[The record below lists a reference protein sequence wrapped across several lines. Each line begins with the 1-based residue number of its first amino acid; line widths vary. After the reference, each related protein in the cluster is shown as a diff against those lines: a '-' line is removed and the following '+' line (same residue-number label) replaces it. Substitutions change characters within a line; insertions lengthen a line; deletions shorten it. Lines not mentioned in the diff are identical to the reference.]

1 MKKTKKGSEQ
11 YDFLLTIKH
20 LIIQIVVVSKINHL
34 HEETIMNYR
43 VVKQF
48 WVNTVD
54 NFFNF
59 FYKIVDFIKIWADVF
74 WAFLDIWYHFFAIFG
89 NLFLYIYYIFL
100 FIIDRTTESGTNIVL
115 TSRLPKRVPFK
126 PQKAYV
132 KDSYNPIPAM
142 YRVKTVTSDAGK
154 AVASSVQSAA
164 STASSV
170 ASSASNTISQ
180 TLKPLKPA
188 PVGTGSKMSIK
199 SIAKDSA
206 EFLLDIFKTLK
217 DFIIKPIKA
226 IAEFLSTK
234 LMPVKESD
242 VKFNQA
248 MQKRSLI
255 DEYLKEYEKKQKKR
269 R

>member
-1 MKKTKKGSEQ
+1 
-11 YDFLLTIKH
+11 
-20 LIIQIVVVSKINHL
+20 
-34 HEETIMNYR
+34 MNYR

-59 FYKIVDFIKIWADVF
+59 FYKIVDFVKIWADVF

-100 FIIDRTTESGTNIVL
+100 FIIDKTTESGTNIVL

-142 YRVKTVTSDAGK
+142 YGVKNVAESVTSSITPMRTAPKGTRTSIIK
-154 AVASSVQSAA
+154 TILSALRDF
-164 STASSV
+164 V
-170 ASSASNTISQ
+170 DLI
-180 TLKPLKPA
+180 
-188 PVGTGSKMSIK
+188 
-199 SIAKDSA
+199 
-206 EFLLDIFKTLK
+206 LDLFR
-217 DFIIKPIKA
+217 KPIKA
-226 IAEFLSTK
+226 IGDAAARRMK
-234 LMPVKESD
+234 PVKEEHH
-242 VKFNQA
+242 KTG
-248 MQKRSLI
+248 SLI
-255 DEYLKEYEKKQKKR
+255 EEYMKEYEQKR